1 MTKRGKFINVIKS
14 FCSIVRS
21 LHWLAVLWEGYTFI
35 TMCNHGKDYPNSLLY
50 SDIAFI
56 YPFHFKGLMRVLVSC
71 TTFLYWL
78 NSHNAK
84 IFVLRINASRFAC
97 FFLNNTIQKTILSL
111 KNYHVY
117 EQSRLKKKSE
127 SAFQIPTTFLR

>member
-1 MTKRGKFINVIKS
+1 M
-14 FCSIVRS
+14 RS
-21 LHWLAVLWEGYTFI
+21 LHWLAVLREGYTFI

-50 SDIAFI
+50 LDIAFI

-84 IFVLRINASRFAC
+84 MCKKLMHHGLVVFSAQ
-97 FFLNNTIQKTILSL
+97 NNTETILS
-111 KNYHVY
+111 
-117 EQSRLKKKSE
+117 
-127 SAFQIPTTFLR
+127 

>member
-1 MTKRGKFINVIKS
+1 MSSSYIFTIIYDKTLHDILKILSRFFKLFINSTWSVIWQSNTNKGSRWQKRGKFINVIKS

-84 IFVLRINASRFAC
+84 IFV
-97 FFLNNTIQKTILSL
+97 
-111 KNYHVY
+111 
-117 EQSRLKKKSE
+117 
-127 SAFQIPTTFLR
+127 